1 MRVRSNSFPSPSVRN
16 APLCRLVLLALG
28 LTAAASRQATATI
41 TIQGYEPRLHDRFY
55 VGEDRAFIGE
65 GQPWSRFGDWSGVGA
80 YPDPHPQPGIPDYM
94 GFWAMTMI
102 SDTYFITAGH
112 VRPTLFGDD
121 PNVPPKMRFY
131 RDDDPNGEFWEGTVV
146 RGPQSAEDPDGFDH
160 TKIGNTDIYIGHLN
174 ETPPD
179 WVKRYPLI
187 KRNIDTNWIEYI
199 DPTIFLFGQ
208 GDQPHGYHTS
218 RVGRNEVEHRF
229 AGNTIYNATS
239 PPGLGAD
246 EARTEPYDS
255 AQPMFAISPAGPALF
270 TVAIGL
276 GDQGNPT
283 MPEHY
288 QAILDVIPD
297 TETVRLVTDLLG
309 DLDADYDVDGDDVA
323 IMQPNLGAAADPFD
337 GYFLG
342 DLDRNGM
349 IDAAD
354 EAIMNGQLGKLLRPP
369 ADFTLNHTVDG
380 DDFAS
385 IANHW
390 QTAVTPSRDGDVTGN
405 GFVDYD
411 DILAFE
417 KFRISPLMGQ
427 PTLQIAGDANL
438 DGAVTVADIQLW
450 VANFERVDVPE
461 PFYTDG
467 DVTGDALVDGND
479 LAVILDNYGKLFAD
493 ANGDLSVNLSDVD
506 VIVGNWGETV
516 AGGRADGDLNMD
528 TIVDAEDLAGVGEF
542 LGFRY
547 RFPLPSQNIG
557 VVPGDFTGDF
567 KVDGTDFLLM
577 QRQGKMEQSLAGW
590 SKFYNAIGSAPPP
603 GISAVPE
610 PATWVLAA
618 GVLGALNA
626 WRRRR
631 AR

>member
-1 MRVRSNSFPSPSVRN
+1 MRVRSNSFHSLSVRN
-16 APLCRLVLLALG
+16 VPLCRLLLFALG
-28 LTAAASRQATATI
+28 LTAALGRQATAGI
-41 TIQGYEPRLHDRFY
+41 TILGYEPRLHDRYY

-65 GQPWSRFGDWSGVGA
+65 GQPWSRAGDWSGVGM
-80 YPDPHPQPGIPDYM
+80 YSDPHIDPMGNPYVGIWP
-94 GFWAMTMI
+94 MTMI
-102 SDTYFITAGH
+102 SDNYFITAGH
-112 VRPTLFGDD
+112 VRPTRYGDPPGD
-121 PNVPPKMRFY
+121 PPKMRFH
-131 RDDDPNGEFWEGTVV
+131 RDNDPDGEYWEGTIAH
-146 RGPQSAEDPDGFDH
+146 GNQDNTGFDQ
-160 TKIGNTDIYIGHLN
+160 TRIGGTDLFVGRLN

-187 KRNIDTNWIEYI
+187 KRNVDTNWVEYI
-199 DPTIFLFGQ
+199 DPTIYMFGQ
-208 GDQPHGYHTS
+208 GPLPLGITTT
-218 RVGRNEVEHRF
+218 RLGRNKVEHRF
-229 AGNTIYNATS
+229 AGNTIYNTVS
-239 PPGLGAD
+239 PPGLGTD
-246 EARTEPYDS
+246 EARTEVYDS

-283 MPEHY
+283 MPEYY

-297 TETVRLVTDLLG
+297 NQTVRLATDLLG
-309 DLDADYDVDGDDVA
+309 DLDADYDVDGDDAA
-323 IMQPNLGAAADPFD
+323 IMQLNLGMAADPFD

-390 QTAVTPSRDGDVTGN
+390 QTAVTPSLDGDVTGN

-427 PTLQIAGDANL
+427 PALQISGDANL

-467 DVTGDALVDGND
+467 DVTGDARVDGND
-479 LAVILDNYGKLFAD
+479 LAVILDNYGRLFAD
-493 ANGDLSVNLSDVD
+493 VNGDFSVNLADVD
-506 VIVGNWGETV
+506 VIVANWGETV

-557 VVPGDFTGDF
+557 IVPGDFTGDF

-590 SKFYNAIGSAPPP
+590 AKFYNAIGSAAPP

-610 PATWVLAA
+610 PATWALAA
-618 GVLGALNA
+618 GALGAMNA
-626 WRRRR
+626 LRRRR

>member
-1 MRVRSNSFPSPSVRN
+1 MRVRSNSFHSFPGRMASRFRW
-16 APLCRLVLLALG
+16 AALALG
-28 LTAAASRQATATI
+28 LAAAAMGRTATAGI
-41 TIQGYEPRLHDRFY
+41 TILGYEPRLHDRFY

-65 GQPWSRFGDWSGVGA
+65 GQPWSRAGDWSGVGV

-94 GFWAMTMI
+94 GFWPMTMI

-112 VRPTLFGDD
+112 VRPTLFGDT
-121 PNVPPKMRFY
+121 PGNPPRMRFY
-131 RDDDPNGEFWEGTVV
+131 RDNDPNGEYWEGTVV
-146 RGPQSAEDPDGFDH
+146 RGGTDIAGFDN
-160 TKIGNTDIYIGHLN
+160 TKIGDTDIYIGHLN

-179 WVKRYPLI
+179 WVKRYPLV
-187 KRNIDTNWIEYI
+187 KRNIETNWVEYI
-199 DPTIFLFGQ
+199 DPTIFIFGQ
-208 GDQPHGYHTS
+208 GDQPHGYTTS

-229 AGNTIYNATS
+229 AGNTIYNTTS

-255 AQPMFAISPAGPALF
+255 AQPMFAITPAGPALF

-283 MPEHY
+283 MPEFY
-288 QAILDVIPD
+288 QAIMDVIPD

-309 DLDADYDVDGDDVA
+309 DLDADYDVDGDDLA
-323 IMQPNLGAAADPFD
+323 ILQANLDMAADPFD

-342 DLDRNGM
+342 DLDRNGI

-354 EAIMNGQLGKLLRPP
+354 QGIMNGQMGKLLRPP

-380 DDFAS
+380 DDFAV

-390 QTAVTPSRDGDVTGN
+390 QTAVTPSLDGDVTGN

-417 KFRISPLMGQ
+417 KFRISPLSGQ
-427 PTLQIAGDANL
+427 PILQIAGDANL

-450 VANFERVDVPE
+450 AANFERTDVPE

-467 DVTGDALVDGND
+467 DVTGDARVDGND
-479 LAVILDNYGKLFAD
+479 LAVILDNYGRLFAD
-493 ANGDLSVNLSDVD
+493 VNGDLSVNLADVD
-506 VIVGNWGETV
+506 VIIANWGQTV
-516 AGGRADGDLNMD
+516 AGGRADGDLNLD
-528 TIVDAEDLAGVGEF
+528 TIIDAADLAGVGEF

-557 VVPGDFTGDF
+557 VVPGDFNGDF

-577 QRQGKMEQSLAGW
+577 QRQGKMAESLAGW
-590 SKFYNAIGSAPPP
+590 AKFYNAIGSAPPP
-603 GISAVPE
+603 GIAAVPE

-618 GVLGALNA
+618 GAWGAMA
-626 WRRRR
+626 ARRRR
-631 AR
+631 RTR